1 MQPAQQFI
9 LGIYPKAFCISQTY
23 SHFDKPV
30 YWIQIAPYW
39 VNSYTTTLGFGYSE
53 AAAWKSAKEELE
65 EEAIRKFSE

>member
-1 MQPAQQFI
+1 MQQAQQFI

-23 SHFDKPV
+23 SHSDKPV
-30 YWIQIAPYW
+30 YWIQIAPY
-39 VNSYTTTLGFGYSE
+39 TLGFGYSE